1 MPRSTIRLGLV
12 LLIGSALCGGMWG
25 VRAAAQSAT
34 PADGPR
40 AETLVLVEHGDDIT
54 LIDQG
59 EPGPSVGDL
68 TVWGP
73 NPLFTADNA
82 SDTGATTQG
91 TCVALHVV
99 ETCLANETII
109 FPDGSTLQIQGVEL
123 ADGSSRR
130 TIVGGSGRYLV
141 ATGTV
146 TVTPSAD
153 QTLWT
158 KTIELAGP
166 FANP

>member
-1 MPRSTIRLGLV
+1 MPRSSLRLGPF
-12 LLIGSALCGGMWG
+12 LLAGAALLAGTL
-25 VRAAAQSAT
+25 ALQASAQSGT
-34 PADGPR
+34 PQVDAGV
-40 AETLVLVEHGDDIT
+40 ATLVLVEHGDDIT
-54 LIDQG
+54 LVDQG

-73 NPLFTADNA
+73 NPLFDAANA

-99 ETCLANETII
+99 ETCLADETII

-130 TIVGGSGRYLV
+130 TIVGGSGRYLG
-141 ATGTV
+141 ATGAV

-158 KTIELAGP
+158 KTIEIAP
-166 FANP
+166 PANRP

>member
-1 MPRSTIRLGLV
+1 MPRSSIRFLV
-12 LLIGSALCGGMWG
+12 ILLASSALVTGALA
-25 VRAAAQSAT
+25 VRASAQSAT
-34 PADGPR
+34 PAPNE
-40 AETLVLVEHGDDIT
+40 ATLVLVEHGDDIS

-59 EPGPSVGDL
+59 DPGPSVGDL

-73 NPLFTADNA
+73 NPLYSADNA

-91 TCVALHVV
+91 TCVTLHNV

-123 ADGSSRR
+123 ADGSSLR
-130 TIVGGSGRYLV
+130 TVVGGSGRYLG

-146 TVTPSAD
+146 TVMPSTD

-158 KTIELAGP
+158 KTIEIAPPAGRP
-166 FANP
+166 